1 MTKDLGYY
9 TTVQECYEQAK
20 LKGHTIFGV
29 HMGLC
34 RAAGP
39 GDQYDKYGV
48 AYNCNDG
55 KGGVGANTVY
65 RICNML

>member
-1 MTKDLGYY
+1 M
-9 TTVQECYEQAK
+9 QAK

-29 HMGLC
+29 QFGRTC
-34 RAAGP
+34 RGAGP

-55 KGGVGANTVY
+55 KGGVRANTVY
-65 RICNML
+65 RIDNML